1 MSIFF
6 IPSGT
11 MRQDIAMLLMAS
23 GAIRIRK
30 SFEDKVRAISTDCF
44 IVDLLVDPRW
54 ESMIKILRKK
64 NKNTL
69 LTKKKERKHTLDQE
83 KK

>member
-1 MSIFF
+1 
-6 IPSGT
+6 

-30 SFEDKVRAISTDCF
+30 SFEDKVRATSTDCF

-64 NKNTL
+64 N
-69 LTKKKERKHTLDQE
+69 
-83 KK
+83 